1 MEISGVTD
9 RLRAAF
15 DLPPFDQELISLLQ
29 ADGRRSYAAM
39 GRDLKVGEK
48 AVRRRVLELLESG
61 VIAITTVADPA
72 LLGYGALALVGIKV
86 DQTRTTSEV
95 AEEVALLDE
104 ADHVVVAS
112 GRFDVIAE
120 IACRDSDELLDTVQR
135 RVARIPGIAHTET
148 FPYLRLHYQQPAWGS
163 AQGKSGTREQEGAPV
178 ASLDVIDRT
187 IISQLSEDGRMPF
200 PRIASAV
207 GISESQVRQRVNT
220 MVGHGLVRIMA
231 LTNPQSLG
239 YRTTAWLAISIGP
252 GAAAG
257 AIAERLAAIPSIT
270 YVAVCA
276 GRFDIFAEAVCVN
289 SEDLL
294 RLLDE
299 DVRPLSG
306 VAHVETSMF
315 IRIYYRRLRPHP

>member
-1 MEISGVTD
+1 MESTGLPD
-9 RLRAAF
+9 SLRAAV
-15 DLPPFDQELISLLQ
+15 DLPAFDRALISLLQ
-29 ADGRRSYAAM
+29 SDGRRPYAAM
-39 GRDLKVGEK
+39 ARELGVGEK

-86 DQTRTTSEV
+86 DQSRTTSEV
-95 AEEVALLDE
+95 AEDVAALEE
-104 ADHVVVAS
+104 ADHVVVAN

-120 IACRDSDELLDTVQR
+120 LACRGSEELLDTVGR
-135 RVARIPGIAHTET
+135 RVAQIPGIAHTET

-163 AQGKSGTREQEGAPV
+163 AQARMANGRDQSAARL
-178 ASLDVIDRT
+178 LDAVDRA
-187 IISQLSEDGRMPF
+187 IVSQLSEDGRMPF

-207 GISESQVRQRVNT
+207 GVSESQVRQRVNAL
-220 MVGHGLVRIMA
+220 VGGGLVRIMA

-257 AIAERLAAIPSIT
+257 AVAERLATIPSIT

-289 SEDLL
+289 TEDLL

-299 DVRPLSG
+299 DVRPLPG
-306 VAHVETSMF
+306 VQHVETSTF
-315 IRIYYRRLRPHP
+315 VRIYYRRLRPQP